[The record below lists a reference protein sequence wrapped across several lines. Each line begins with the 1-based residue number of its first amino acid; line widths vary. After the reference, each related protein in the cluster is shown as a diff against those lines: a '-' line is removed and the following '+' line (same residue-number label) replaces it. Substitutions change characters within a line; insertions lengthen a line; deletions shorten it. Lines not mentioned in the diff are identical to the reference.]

1 MKGRYYR
8 HSNPLNVGKANNP
21 SYGWT
26 SLWTARSVLQAEL
39 VRTIGDGADT
49 RVWEDC
55 WIPEDKARPAIPLGP
70 NVDRDLH
77 VHHLIVHETMCWNE
91 PLIRELVAP
100 EDVTKITAL
109 SPSRLRRKDGYVWKH
124 TKSGAYTV
132 RSGYELVNK
141 KRREIQAQPV
151 EEPSTTSL
159 KKEIWS
165 LKTTRKIKHF
175 LWQSLSGFVTS
186 ASKLYERHCAT
197 DKTCTRCGAEDETI
211 NHILFECPPAR
222 QCWALSDIPNPPGLF
237 PCMAL
242 FSNIDHLLWR
252 AKEHGVP
259 KEILEPFPWILW
271 FLWKSRNNFIFNGID
286 TPPHETL
293 QLATAEAQ
301 SWKVAQITPVIAM
314 EIDGDENSEER
325 EEEPTR
331 EIGAIRCQVDASW
344 THKDKTTGLGFVLWE
359 GDQRALVGLRNG
371 LMTASPLHAEAQAL
385 SWAMKMIR
393 QKGFRS
399 VQFETDCAQLLKL
412 VQKLEEWPSMVKEV
426 EDIELSSYN
435 FDLFSTL
442 YTPRGKN
449 QIADC
454 LAKAARA
461 RCDTFSHVSDDTPVW
476 FSIASIAE

>member
-1 MKGRYYR
+1 MYLGMPEKICGSKKQVFAYVQDRLNARVNSWEAKLLSKGGKEVQIKSVAQAVPTYTMSCYLLPKESHKNLTGAVSRFWWSTKGNNRGLHWVAWDKICVPQEEGGLGFRDSRDFNLALLAKQVWRLLIYPESLLARGMKGRYYR

-186 ASKLYERHCAT
+186 ASKLYDRHCAT

-259 KEILEPFPWILW
+259 KEILELFPWILW

-325 EEEPTR
+325 EEEPT
-331 EIGAIRCQVDASW
+331 W
-344 THKDKTTGLGFVLWE
+344 
-359 GDQRALVGLRNG
+359 
-371 LMTASPLHAEAQAL
+371 
-385 SWAMKMIR
+385 
-393 QKGFRS
+393 
-399 VQFETDCAQLLKL
+399 
-412 VQKLEEWPSMVKEV
+412 
-426 EDIELSSYN
+426 
-435 FDLFSTL
+435 
-442 YTPRGKN
+442 
-449 QIADC
+449 
-454 LAKAARA
+454 
-461 RCDTFSHVSDDTPVW
+461 
-476 FSIASIAE
+476 